1 MAVGTGESDATD
13 GGEEAARPIGVTLA
27 SAAVATAVVTPLL
40 WLVLAAA
47 EVPPN
52 RALTLLTRSTTVQVF
67 VNSAVMVTAVT
78 VLCLLLGVPL
88 AWLTV
93 RTDLPFRR
101 FFTVAVTLPLVI
113 PSYLGAFA
121 FVSAFGP
128 RGRLQTVLA
137 PYGVEQLPSI
147 YGLQGTVLIITLYTY
162 PYVFITTRASLKRL
176 DTQLVDAARTL
187 DHTRWEAF
195 RRVVVPQIR
204 PAVAAGTLLATL
216 YALSDFGTPAL
227 MRYQVFTN
235 VIFTSRAYAI
245 DLAALLSL
253 QLVGV
258 TAIVL
263 WIESRTRGSERL
275 YTRQGGYR
283 GDRVSLG
290 RLRYPVALFPAA
302 VATVALVVPVGVLL
316 LWLFDGGSTRTGI
329 AFDPI
334 MAVRSFEMA
343 LYAAVAAGLLGLPV
357 AYLSARHDGRL
368 EQLFER
374 ATYVGYAVPGVVLG
388 LALIFFSS
396 RTEAWLTSQTVVQ
409 LPWLT
414 SQTVVQL
421 PFEIELFHTLPV
433 LVFAYVIRFIPQS
446 VGSTRA
452 SFLQVDPKLPE
463 AARTL
468 GRSSVGAFRSVTF
481 PLVAPGLL
489 AGVALVFLTTMKE
502 LPVTLMLRP
511 AGYETLVTFIWA
523 ARENYAYGEAALP
536 ALLLLAIS
544 AGSIALILRGEGY
557 DVE

>member
-1 MAVGTGESDATD
+1 MGVETGATESDRGGDD
-13 GGEEAARPIGVTLA
+13 GARPVGVTLA
-27 SAAVATAVVTPLL
+27 SAAVATLVVTPLL
-40 WLVLAAA
+40 WLLLAAG
-47 EVPPN
+47 EVPLG
-52 RALTLLTRSTTVQVF
+52 RAVSLVTQSTTVEVF
-67 VNSAVMVTAVT
+67 LNSAVMVVAVT
-78 VLCLLLGVPL
+78 TLCVLLGVPL

-101 FFTVAVTLPLVI
+101 FWTVAVTLPLVI

-128 RGRLQTVLA
+128 RGRLQDVLA
-137 PYGVEQLPSI
+137 PYGVETLPSI
-147 YGLQGTVLIITLYTY
+147 YGLEGTILILTLYTY

-187 DHTRWEAF
+187 RHTRWEAF

-204 PAVAAGTLLATL
+204 PGIAAGTLLASL
-216 YALSDFGTPAL
+216 YALSDYGTPAL

-235 VIFTSRAYAI
+235 VIFSSRRYAV

-253 QLVGV
+253 QLVAV
-258 TAIVL
+258 TVL
-263 WIESRTRGSERL
+263 ILAIESRTRGSERL

-283 GDRVSLG
+283 GDPISLG
-290 RLRYPVALFPAA
+290 KWRYPATLFPAA
-302 VATVALVVPVGVLL
+302 VSALALVVPIGILL
-316 LWLFDGGSTRTGI
+316 MWLVDGGTTGRS
-329 AFDPI
+329 AASFDPLY
-334 MAVRSFEMA
+334 ALHSVEMA
-343 LYAAVAAGLLGLPV
+343 FWAALAAGVLGLPV
-357 AYLSARHDGRL
+357 AYLSARYRSRL
-368 EQLFER
+368 AGLFER
-374 ATYVGYAVPGVVLG
+374 ATYVGYAVPGVVIG
-388 LALIFFSS
+388 LALVFFST
-396 RTEAWLTSQTVVQ
+396 RTQAALPGGFQ
-409 LPWLT
+409 LY
-414 SQTVVQL
+414 
-421 PFEIELFHTLPV
+421 HTLPV
-433 LVFAYVIRFIPQS
+433 MVFAYVVRFIPQS

-468 GRSSVGAFRSVTF
+468 GRTSLGAFRTVTF

-511 AGYETLVTFIWA
+511 SGYETLVTFIWT

-536 ALLLLAIS
+536 ALLLVAIS
-544 AGSIALILRGEGY
+544 AGSILLILRGEGY